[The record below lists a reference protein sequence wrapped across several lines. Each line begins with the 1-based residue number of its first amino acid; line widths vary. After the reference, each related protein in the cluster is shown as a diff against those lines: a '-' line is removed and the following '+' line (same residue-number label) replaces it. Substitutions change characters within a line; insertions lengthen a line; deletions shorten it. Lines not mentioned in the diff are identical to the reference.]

1 MRLYQERGEGTR
13 LSQPPADLV
22 AFCEAQYP
30 RLVGALGL
38 YCGDRDVAED
48 LAQETLARVCRDWKK
63 VKAMGSPE
71 AWTHRV
77 GINLAHSHFRRR
89 AAERRATTRIDASD
103 VNIGFTD
110 RSDLLDSVGR
120 LPHRQRAAV
129 IMRYYLGL
137 TVPEVA
143 RALECPD
150 GTAKT
155 LLHRGVKALGRSIG
169 SPTEAPDAV

>member
-13 LSQPPADLV
+13 LSQPPLDLV

-48 LAQETLARVCRDWKK
+48 LAQEALARVCRDWKK

-71 AWTHRV
+71 AWAHRV
-77 GINLAHSHFRRR
+77 GINLAHSYFRRR
-89 AAERRATTRIDASD
+89 AAEKRATSRIDVSQVAQ
-103 VNIGFTD
+103 GFTE
-110 RSDLLDSVGR
+110 RSDLLDSIGR

-129 IMRYYLGL
+129 ILRYYLGF

-155 LLHRGVKALGRSIG
+155 LLHRGVGSLGRTME
-169 SPTEAPDAV
+169 SPREAPDAV